1 MRAPVLQKRLLI
13 SAMFPARTTNLI
25 QRLIIQPVIRK
36 RPRPWG
42 ACYASSVQ
50 AQSKQDEASR
60 GLSIGHADIDAKQ
73 VYQYLNLESFTDE
86 EFKSVFRSIQLSK
99 EETSLPGEP
108 DDLMITPTSL
118 AAFLE
123 GRIENMEA
131 VNSYRSEYDEVF
143 TASLRKQFA
152 AVEAKRCWEFFLQN
166 NSDIQ
171 KGAMSNEEFCSVMK
185 TAASSLDTKRIWP
198 LTLSMV
204 LVGSSVGVVTPAM
217 PFVVQNLGLTAGQYG
232 IVVSAFALSKMTGN
246 IPSAVLVERHGRKPY
261 LVYSMA
267 AIAVGVGGIGLAS
280 SFEQLYLCR
289 LATGMGV
296 ASLSAAVTMTVTDI
310 STPLNRASSFAP
322 VMSAFSAGTALG
334 PALGGILCDQ
344 IGINP
349 TFYVVG
355 VSYFGLAAVNNYLL
369 NETQPKAMI
378 FPWQKPPES
387 AEHPPTIRES
397 FQSALGQWVPLL
409 SMSPVRNVCIMNG
422 FYWMGLAGSQMTLLP
437 LILTNPDGLAMT
449 ATSVGQVYM
458 GMSIVQ
464 VLGNP
469 VLAKVVDR
477 VGKVPGI
484 VGGCTLI
491 SSAMAALP
499 FCSERYEMAGVLGVW
514 AVGSSL
520 LSTAPISYVSDKV
533 DDKKRAQAIALLRTS
548 GDVGFLVG
556 ASSMGALADW
566 MGSLEVAMQSSSGIL
581 FAATGW
587 FAMRNILS
595 AQLDKGSKTSA

>member
-1 MRAPVLQKRLLI
+1 
-13 SAMFPARTTNLI
+13 MFPAYTARIAPLV
-25 QRLIIQPVIRK
+25 QVLSRLRK

-42 ACYASSVQ
+42 ANYSSTVPHP
-50 AQSKQDEASR
+50 SKQDEARRFNSTK
-60 GLSIGHADIDAKQ
+60 SIGTVGIDATE
-73 VYQYLNLESFTDE
+73 VYQYLNLESFSDD
-86 EFKSVFRSIQLSK
+86 EFKSVFGSIQLSH
-99 EETSLPGEP
+99 EDTSSADKPV
-108 DDLMITPTSL
+108 DLNIITPDHLSS
-118 AAFLE
+118 FLE
-123 GRIENMEA
+123 KRIETLEGA
-131 VNSYRSEYDEVF
+131 NSYRSEYDDEF
-143 TASLRKQFA
+143 TTSLRKEFA
-152 AVEAKRCWEFFLQN
+152 ATETKRCWEFVVQN
-166 NSDIQ
+166 IAESQ
-171 KGAMSNEEFCSVMK
+171 KKETISEDEFCSAMK
-185 TAASSLDTKRIWP
+185 TSASLLDTKRIWP

-232 IVVSAFALSKMTGN
+232 IVVSAFALSKMIGN

-280 SFEQLYLCR
+280 SFEELYLCR
-289 LATGMGV
+289 LFTGMGV

-369 NETQPKAMI
+369 NETQPRDKT
-378 FPWQKPPES
+378 FPWQKPPET
-387 AEHPPTIRES
+387 AEQPPTIGES
-397 FQSALGQWVPLL
+397 FQTALGMWIPLL
-409 SMSPVRNVCIMNG
+409 SMPPVRNVCIMNA

-437 LILTNPDGLAMT
+437 LILTNADGLAMS

-458 GMSIVQ
+458 GMSVVQ

-469 VLAKVVDR
+469 LLAKVVDQ

-491 SSAMAALP
+491 SFAMASLP
-499 FCSERYEMAGVLGVW
+499 FCNEPYEMAGVLGVW

-566 MGSLEVAMQSSSGIL
+566 IGSLELAMQSSSGIL
-581 FAATGW
+581 FAATSW
-587 FAMRNILS
+587 FALRNILT
-595 AQLDKGSKTSA
+595 ARLDNAEKASK